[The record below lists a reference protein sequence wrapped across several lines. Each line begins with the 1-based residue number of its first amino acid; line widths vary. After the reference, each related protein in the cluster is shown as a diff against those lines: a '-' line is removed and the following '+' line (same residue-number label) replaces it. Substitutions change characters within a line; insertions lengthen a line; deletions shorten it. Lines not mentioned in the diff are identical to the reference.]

1 MYKTMHK
8 DNKRKKQNNC
18 VVCFKSFY
26 EEVSFKSVFSFN
38 HCICDNCLQKFKS
51 IDKITT
57 ICGIQTT
64 FLYEYNDFFKSLLYQ
79 YKACYDI
86 ELKDVF
92 LYKYKKIINK
102 KYKNYV
108 VIYPPSNKSE
118 NVKRGFIHIK
128 EITSCLKLKSVDMFV
143 KNKEYKQSDQKFMD
157 RNQIQNIICLKNKID
172 KQKYLIV
179 DDVYTSGNTLKTIIH
194 LLNKNGIKNEDIKAI
209 ILSKKSDFVEL

>member
-1 MYKTMHK
+1 MHK

-51 IDKITT
+51 IDKTTT

-128 EITSCLKLKSVDMFV
+128 EITSCLKLKSVDMFI

>member
-1 MYKTMHK
+1 M
-8 DNKRKKQNNC
+8 
-18 VVCFKSFY
+18 
-26 EEVSFKSVFSFN
+26 
-38 HCICDNCLQKFKS
+38 
-51 IDKITT
+51 
-57 ICGIQTT
+57 
-64 FLYEYNDFFKSLLYQ
+64 LYQ

-118 NVKRGFIHIK
+118 NLKRGFIHIK
-128 EITSCLKLKSVDMFV
+128 EITSCLKLKSVDMFI

>member
-128 EITSCLKLKSVDMFV
+128 EITSCLKLKSVDMFI

-194 LLNKNGIKNEDIKAI
+194 LLNKNGIKKEDIKAI

>member
-38 HCICDNCLQKFKS
+38 HCICDNCLQKFKH

-128 EITSCLKLKSVDMFV
+128 EITSCLKLKSVDMFI